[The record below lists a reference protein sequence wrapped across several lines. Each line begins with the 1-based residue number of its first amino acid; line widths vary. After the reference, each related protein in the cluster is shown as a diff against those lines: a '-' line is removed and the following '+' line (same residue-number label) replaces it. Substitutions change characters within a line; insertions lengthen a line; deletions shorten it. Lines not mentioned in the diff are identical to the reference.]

1 MAGAKGG
8 CRWRLGGREG
18 LALRRFGNGGWS
30 KKELA
35 GEQGLLTV
43 LLLGW
48 IEEEERGR
56 KQWLTGLRR
65 RG

>member
-1 MAGAKGG
+1 
-8 CRWRLGGREG
+8 

-35 GEQGLLTV
+35 GEQGLLNV

-48 IEEEERGR
+48 IEEESN
-56 KQWLTGLRR
+56 GLPV
-65 RG
+65 